1 MESGPIIVLID
12 GGCALCNRTAQWFA
26 ARDARGE
33 MVFATNTGETA
44 CILGEPPGGDPGTV
58 VVWVGSRRLVRATA
72 VLRMLRSLGGGWGLL
87 ARSVSWVP
95 AFLANA
101 VYDFVA
107 RRRHWFG
114 RPAACT
120 FLSPEHL
127 AD

>member
-1 MESGPIIVLID
+1 MEPSPIIVLID
-12 GGCALCNRTAQWFA
+12 GDCALCNRTAQWFA

-33 MVFATNTGETA
+33 MVFATNTGESA
-44 CILGEPPGGDPGTV
+44 RILGEPVGGDQGTV
-58 VVWVGSRRLVRATA
+58 VVWVGSRRLVRASA
-72 VLRMLRSLGGGWGLL
+72 VRRMWGALGGGWRCL
-87 ARSVSWVP
+87 AWVTGGVP
-95 AFLANA
+95 AGLADA

-120 FLSPEHL
+120 LLCPEHL